1 MKVDPKFQ
9 ITKDDK
15 VTVDFKSELM
25 QNYFPESAIEA
36 GTTIRS
42 LMVAPEQPF
51 IFCLTKDKQLQGIL
65 RSEGS
70 ASGWE
75 QLIFSKGEVTSFEL
89 EYNTDED
96 YFQLAKVEDNKVWI
110 SDEIP
115 LDSTQF
121 TTLDKSISWSSME
134 AVNESELINK
144 VSIGA
149 EKVVFGTITKGED
162 AKYYVADL
170 DELTPKPCT
179 LFENGMK
186 VIQFE
191 LGNFQY
197 NDGVFML
204 YDIGKER
211 SFVFQS
217 FPDERYGKTSKAR
230 FDEER
235 NINCFALVES
245 DDANDIVYGAGKNI
259 HQYISGIE
267 EDTVDVIKMPG
278 TFEEIKRIRAARNGD
293 NHTVWSLNEKGL
305 YYQTNQFFDQE
316 SQQFITNK
324 WTNPIVMAKD
334 AEQFCCVK
342 GKGIRNRLFAI
353 NTKHG
358 SELTQLWQDATT
370 TLWNKNTLTIK
381 GIDSLKEVESYSAHI
396 QFHSNATKTFQGLQV
411 QLSAESNLFVYVNG
425 ESYHIGPN
433 HEVSIP
439 LTVSAEFTVIC
450 PVKDI
455 ASCRIFIN
463 ADFLQKTVA
472 INLAQQVLE
481 DLEEKITSGDALANA
496 QKQNGKLLV
505 AKGTDSKIL
514 NSVAAG
520 IQDMLAT
527 AKTMENDAPLK
538 RTSFAIGTIN
548 STIQA
553 RGAAASRTFSHQ
565 GLTLGDFLHSVWDS
579 AKKAVEFVIEKVKDG
594 IKFVIKIGKQ
604 VFNWIVKT
612 LREIGSFIQKI
623 FDTIKVFFKDLFEFL
638 AFLFDWDAIVETKN
652 AFKDFTNEAIICL
665 KDEIKNI
672 RKFVDDTLDK
682 QIEKFSPE
690 LVDIPDSLD
699 KIDPSQP
706 SKENNADPKSNWLN
720 SKKSYLHDSSGKP
733 ISSQIPTD
741 FTSVF
746 QSFTSQLKDILIKSG
761 EGFKLQ
767 MDIIMDG
774 FKKMIQGKMTFLDF
788 LKLLLNKLA
797 GLSLFLV
804 KQLMDL
810 IFVSLD
816 TLISI
821 AQVGLNKKWEIPII
835 TPLYKTVTKSDELT
849 FLDVMCLFVAIP
861 TTILYKIGEGKAPFG
876 EGKTKEEFINR
887 GKTIFQLN
895 LN

>member
-9 ITKDDK
+9 ITKDDN
-15 VTVDFKSELM
+15 VTVDFQSELM
-25 QNYFPESAIEA
+25 SNYFPESAIEA

-51 IFCLTKDKQLQGIL
+51 IFCLTTEGKLQGIL
-65 RSEGS
+65 RTEGS
-70 ASGWE
+70 ASGWT
-75 QLIFSKGEVTSFEL
+75 QLILSDGKVNSFEL
-89 EYNTDED
+89 EYNTEED
-96 YFQLAKVEDNKVWI
+96 YFQLAKVEDNKVWV

-121 TTLDKSISWSSME
+121 ETLDKSLSWSSME
-134 AVNESELINK
+134 AVHTSEIINK
-144 VSIGA
+144 VSIGT
-149 EKVVFGTITKGED
+149 EKVVFSTTMKDED

-170 DELTPKPCT
+170 DELEPKLST

-230 FDEER
+230 FNAEKS
-235 NINCFALVES
+235 INCFALVES
-245 DDANDIVYGAGKNI
+245 DETNDIVYGAGKNI

-293 NHTVWSLNEKGL
+293 NHSVWSLNEKGL
-305 YYQTNQFFDQE
+305 HYQTNQFFDQE
-316 SQQFITNK
+316 SQSFVSDK

-334 AEQFCCVK
+334 AEQFCCAK
-342 GKGIRNRLFAI
+342 GKGIRNQLFSI
-353 NTKHG
+353 STKYG
-358 SELTQLWQDATT
+358 SELTRLWQDETT

-396 QFHSNATKTFQGLQV
+396 RFNSKATKTFQGLQV
-411 QLSAESNLFVYVNG
+411 KLSAESNLFVYVNS
-425 ESYHIGPN
+425 ESYHIGPD

-439 LTVSAEFTVIC
+439 LDVSAELTVIC
-450 PVKDI
+450 PVRDI
-455 ASCRIFIN
+455 ASCRILLN
-463 ADFLQKTVA
+463 ADFLKKTVA

-481 DLEEKITSGDALANA
+481 DLEKKITSGDALANA
-496 QKQNGKLLV
+496 RKQNGNLLV
-505 AKGTDSKIL
+505 AKGTDPKIL
-514 NSVAAG
+514 NSAATG

-538 RTSFAIGTIN
+538 RTSFAIGAV
-548 STIQA
+548 SPPIQA
-553 RGAAASRTFSHQ
+553 RDVAASKALFHQ

-579 AKKAVEFVIEKVKDG
+579 AKQAVEFVIEKVKGG
-594 IKFVIKIGKQ
+594 IKFIIKIGEQ

-612 LREIGSFIQKI
+612 IREIGSFIQKI
-623 FDTIKVFFKDLFEFL
+623 FDAIKVFFKDLFEFL

-652 AFKDFTNEAIICL
+652 AFKAFTNEAIICL

-699 KIDPSQP
+699 KIDPSEP
-706 SKENNADPKSNWLN
+706 SKENNTDPRSNWLN
-720 SKKSYLHDSSGKP
+720 SKKSYMHDSSGKP
-733 ISSQIPTD
+733 LSSQIPTD

-746 QSFTSQLKDILIKSG
+746 QSFTTQLKDILVKSG

-774 FKKMIQGKMTFLDF
+774 FKKMIQGELTFIAF

-821 AQVGLNKKWEIPII
+821 AQAGLNKQWKIPII
-835 TPLYKTVTKSDELT
+835 TPLYKAVTKSDELT